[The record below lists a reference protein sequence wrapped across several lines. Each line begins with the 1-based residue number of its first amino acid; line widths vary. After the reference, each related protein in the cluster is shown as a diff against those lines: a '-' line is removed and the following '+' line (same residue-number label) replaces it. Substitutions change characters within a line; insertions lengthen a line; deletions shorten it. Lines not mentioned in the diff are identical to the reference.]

1 MATISPSPW
10 ISPPRLRTLDED
22 DERHATW
29 LELFFDLVFVAAVA
43 QIATT
48 LDEDHSAV
56 GFAAFVAVFI
66 PVAWAWMGF
75 TFYANRFDSDDVIYR
90 AMKSVAMI
98 AVAALAVNSL
108 DATGAH
114 ADAFALSYVAVRA
127 VLIALYVRAHRHVD
141 GAARKVTQ
149 RFIVAFS
156 VGALLWLASAFVP
169 EGARFFLWGAGLA
182 VELAA
187 PLTTWRLLGSAPIHA
202 AHIEERF
209 GLFTIIVLGEA
220 ILAVVIGVKLGEA
233 QSALAAVATLVAAL
247 GVWWIY
253 FDFAD
258 TSAIREQGKRAF
270 VYVYGHLALFAGVA
284 AFGVGAKLTIGHA
297 GDDSLDAGTRWA
309 LCGGLATFLLC
320 LAVFHTAVR
329 TNVADRVPA
338 SRVVAALTLLALALA
353 GGTLPPLALAAILTT
368 ILVVQLVIEATY
380 CRECAPLVVDERPL
394 TVTVPV
400 DRPGAEQVG
409 A

>member
-10 ISPPRLRTLDED
+10 ISPPRLRTLDEE

-48 LDEDHSAV
+48 LAEDHSRL
-56 GFAAFVAVFI
+56 GFAEFVGVFI

-90 AMKSVAMI
+90 AMKSIAMI

-108 DATGAH
+108 DATGGH
-114 ADAFALSYVAVRA
+114 ADAFALSYVGVRA
-127 VLIALYVRAHRHVD
+127 VLIALYVRAYRNVD
-141 GAARKVTQ
+141 GAARRVTR
-149 RFIVAFS
+149 RFIITFA
-156 VGALLWLASAFVP
+156 VGALLWLSSAFAP
-169 EGARFFLWGAGLA
+169 DSARFFLWGAGLA
-182 VELAA
+182 VELVA
-187 PLTTWRLLGSAPIHA
+187 PLTTWGLLGPVPIHA

-220 ILAVVIGVKLGEA
+220 ILAVVTGAKLGEIH
-233 QSALAAVATLVAAL
+233 SALAAVAALVAAL

-258 TSAIREQGKRAF
+258 TSAIHERGARAF

-284 AFGVGAKLTIGHA
+284 AFGVGAKLAIGDA

-329 TNVADRVPA
+329 TNIADRVPQ
-338 SRVVAALTLLALALA
+338 SRVVAALALLALALA
-353 GGTLPPLALAAILTT
+353 GGALPPLALAAILMA
-368 ILVVQLVIEATY
+368 ILVTQLVIDATY
-380 CRECAPLVVDERPL
+380 CRECAPLVVDEEPL

-400 DRPGAEQVG
+400 DRAGAEQVG